1 MGLQLEQGGIC
12 QHRPWSPTGMRFF
25 DLERNRSPRHLGC
38 GHSPNLVLADN
49 TMMRLIGTC
58 KLILSPSRTSSPRT
72 SYSQA
77 LATPDNPCS
86 E

>member
-1 MGLQLEQGGIC
+1 MGLQLEQGWIC

-58 KLILSPSRTSSPRT
+58 KAFPDEQPTNLILPSASH
-72 SYSQA
+72 A
-77 LATPDNPCS
+77 G
-86 E
+86 